1 MSYQKKHLLL
11 LVLTLTAIVIVLA
24 GAIFKNDILLDV
36 GLGIIIVRLYLSLD
50 LK

>member
-11 LVLTLTAIVIVLA
+11 LVLTLTATVIVLA
-24 GAIFKNDILLDV
+24 GAIFKNNILLDV
-36 GLGIIIVRLYLSLD
+36 GLGIILVRLYLSLD